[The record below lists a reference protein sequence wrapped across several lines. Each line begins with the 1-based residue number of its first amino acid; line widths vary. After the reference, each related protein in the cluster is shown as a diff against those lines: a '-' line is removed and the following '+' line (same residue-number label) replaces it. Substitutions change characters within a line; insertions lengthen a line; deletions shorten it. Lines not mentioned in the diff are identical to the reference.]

1 MDIDLST
8 LSLHDRAAA
17 RRQGSAVEKV
27 WRTAE
32 LATQIL
38 SYLVRERI
46 DLIVCSTVSK
56 YFRALAL
63 PLLVQTLDVHLPN
76 APRLCY
82 LFETNPKMADSIKYI
97 RIWDD
102 KWTYRSSRSETDD
115 GSIHVYN
122 SEEERDPEWMKI
134 AHLFDLILKS
144 RTKEQLPLLD
154 ITIGVESI
162 SALGVMLRR
171 HEQAAKRVSALH
183 VMPCQMPSRPA
194 YLGTSQ
200 QNSKVADLFRMR
212 WRQLGLLVK
221 EMCETSAN
229 ANPPVLKRFHM
240 DEDPSDWHAYNTG
253 YNWWTDAEFWNCL
266 KGTLLSTVED
276 LIWEPPP
283 WTHRDFFWVENLL
296 EPEWPHLRTFN
307 LKFRSMD
314 SRWQSRI
321 DQFLSRHKH
330 LENIEITTT
339 TNARNITISNTFPK
353 LKRYHIGMMTDDIM
367 ASFLCPDFPTI
378 RDLTVCA
385 AWSSLLRSPST
396 FLPQASLEKD
406 ASYKDALG
414 LDVLR
419 ASSRVAALLVRSG
432 VTVRHYE
439 FDCVR
444 STKELRLDEWLFP
457 VREAAEAVT
466 CLDMRTCQTGGDYED
481 SDDDDT
487 YTLRARFLPAGALPN
502 LTELVLSWGDPEK
515 LLSAWDSESLIAGA
529 LASLKHQ
536 KFLRHLRLEHSGGQS
551 FPPWLNTVPEVENSD
566 QIPPRLEYITWHSSC
581 SSFTQR
587 YRVMLPAQPDLAT
600 DSTGG
605 METRR
610 PPFKI
615 RLQRLPEEFGT
626 RIDERGVWD
635 RPQRWREGKT
645 IFDHSKSPPE
655 LYV

>member
-32 LATQIL
+32 LATQIF

-46 DLIVCSTVSK
+46 DLVVCSTVSK

-115 GSIHVYN
+115 GSIHVYD

-134 AHLFDLILKS
+134 AHLFDLILKN

-171 HEQAAKRVSALH
+171 HEQAARRVSALH

-221 EMCETSAN
+221 EMCKVSAN
-229 ANPPVLKRFHM
+229 ANPPALKRFRM
-240 DEDPSDWHAYNTG
+240 DRDHSDWYAYAEH
-253 YNWWTDAEFWNCL
+253 NWWTDAELWCCF
-266 KGTLLSTVED
+266 KGTLPSTVED

-296 EPEWPHLRTFN
+296 EPEWPHLRRFDFTSQI
-307 LKFRSMD
+307 RD
-314 SRWQSRI
+314 DRWQSRI
-321 DQFLSRHKH
+321 DPFLARHKY
-330 LENIEITTT
+330 LENIETNRSRDARKITLPH
-339 TNARNITISNTFPK
+339 TFPK
-353 LKRYHIGMMTDDIM
+353 LKKFHIDMMTDDVM
-367 ASFLCPDFPTI
+367 ASFLSRHFHTI
-378 RDLTVCA
+378 RELTVSA
-385 AWSSLLRSPST
+385 ACSSLLRSPST
-396 FLPQASLEKD
+396 FLRHATLDKNAPD
-406 ASYKDALG
+406 KDALG

-419 ASSRVAALLVRSG
+419 ASSRVAAVLVRNG

-466 CLDMRTCQTGGDYED
+466 CLEMRTFQIGRDYED

-515 LLSAWDSESLIAGA
+515 LLSWWDSESLIAGA
-529 LASLKHQ
+529 LASLKDQ

-551 FPPWLNTVPEVENSD
+551 FPPWLNTVLEVENSD
-566 QIPPRLEYITWHSSC
+566 QIPPRLEYITWHSSR